1 MNKPVFFLAWLAAV
15 LAAIASFNLLIGV
28 FGLSEAIV
36 SLVVFVIFEVYT
48 IRRTTLSRLE
58 ENPCLGRAFCA
69 ATYQLART

>member
-28 FGLSEAIV
+28 FGLNEAIV

-48 IRRTTLSRLE
+48 CRHTQSERKE
-58 ENPCLGRAFCA
+58 PHA
-69 ATYQLART
+69 